1 MSKKG
6 KNYDS
11 LEFKT
16 FDAKV
21 AGEDW
26 ASETDNL
33 PPVAGI
39 FINGKELVDIL
50 CPLEEKLKAE
60 DDECAAGNYGHL
72 FAEELYEELTVASIS
87 GTFSNDYGASLLC
100 CLDCGDFGCWS
111 VLCHIILS
119 DTEVV
124 WTFTHNHRKWNYDL
138 KFTFKRD
145 EYEKALSSLKGAVAW
160 QK

>member
-1 MSKKG
+1 MSKKAR
-6 KNYDS
+6 KYDS
-11 LEFKT
+11 LEFKI
-16 FDAKV
+16 FDAKT
-21 AGEDW
+21 AGEGW

-39 FINGKELVDIL
+39 YINGKELVDIL
-50 CPLEEKLKAE
+50 RPLEEKLKAE
-60 DDECAAGNYGHL
+60 DDECDAGNYGHL

-111 VLCHIILS
+111 VLCHMVLS

-124 WTFTHNHRKWNYDL
+124 WTFTHNHRKWNYGL
-138 KFTFKRD
+138 EFTFTRN
-145 EYEKALSSLKGAVAW
+145 EYENALSSLKGTVPCR
-160 QK
+160 K